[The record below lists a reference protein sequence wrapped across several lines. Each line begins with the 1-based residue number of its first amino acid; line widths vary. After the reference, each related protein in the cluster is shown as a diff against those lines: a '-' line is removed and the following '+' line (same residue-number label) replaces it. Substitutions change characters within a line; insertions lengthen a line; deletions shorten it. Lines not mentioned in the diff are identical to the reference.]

1 MKFMSL
7 IIINPFTAN
16 IRGYGY
22 KFFVTLYHEPAARIE
37 HYLQN
42 DTDSRRPG

>member
-1 MKFMSL
+1 M
-7 IIINPFTAN
+7 AN

-22 KFFVTLYHEPAARIE
+22 TFFVTLYHERVARIE

-42 DTDSRRPG
+42 AADSRRPG